1 MDWITGRLKEPTTYL
16 AIALAGVGL
25 GILFTM
31 PILTWAGIIGGI
43 FGFVLKEK
51 AAKAQWQPCKRQFG
65 LPGESPGPQ

>member
-31 PILTWAGIIGGI
+31 PILTWSGIIGGI
-43 FGFVLKEK
+43 FGIVLKEK
-51 AAKAQWQPCKRQFG
+51 GGA
-65 LPGESPGPQ
+65 E